1 MADKGFSVN
10 DFDHLGDSQ
19 RDSSAWGFNR
29 EDLEKFKVRMV
40 VNINLSWDESTP
52 PEMRQVF
59 GEAAH
64 VLQHIAEKAV
74 DAQLKHDGL
83 LPTSRENFLLAHE
96 ESGEIV
102 VFEQTGG
109 KWEKRPA
116 PEGYTYRQGDKNADP
131 PTGA

>member
-40 VNINLSWDESTP
+40 VNVNFSWDESTP

-59 GEAAH
+59 GEAGH
-64 VLQHIAEKAV
+64 VLQHIAQKAV

-83 LPTSRENFLLAHE
+83 SPTNREDYLIAEHE
-96 ESGEIV
+96 TEGTQ
-102 VFEQTGG
+102 VFELDGNEWNQI
-109 KWEKRPA
+109 K
-116 PEGYTYRQGDKNADP
+116 
-131 PTGA
+131 